1 MGATHKALAAVIA
14 VALLT
19 GLAGCTVPAA
29 KAARLSDGESGKT
42 VQLAVG
48 GSLVIDLEE
57 NASTGYAW
65 QTTGSLPLM
74 LKAAGDKATPSG
86 QGGLV
91 GAAGRRSLTFTA
103 AQAGTGELRL
113 AYARPWEKGVPPA
126 KTFVVTVV
134 VR

>member
-19 GLAGCTVPAA
+19 GLAGCTVLAA

-57 NASTGYAW
+57 NASTGYVW
-65 QTTGSLPLM
+65 QVEGAPPV
-74 LKAAGDKATPSG
+74 LKAAGDKATPG
-86 QGGLV
+86 EQGGLV
-91 GAAGRRSLTFTA
+91 GAAGRRILTFTA

-126 KTFVVTVV
+126 KTFVVTFV